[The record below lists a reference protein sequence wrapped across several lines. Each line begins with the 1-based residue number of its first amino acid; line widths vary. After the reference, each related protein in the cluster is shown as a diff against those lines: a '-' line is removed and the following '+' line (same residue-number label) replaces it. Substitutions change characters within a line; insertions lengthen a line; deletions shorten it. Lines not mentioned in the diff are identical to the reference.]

1 LSKHSTLAPRASR
14 SVALR
19 RGLTRS
25 AVALAGGAVVASG
38 MIAATTTS
46 ASAATGWDEVAACE
60 SGGDW
65 SINTGNGYY
74 GGLQFSQQTWE
85 GFGGTEYAAS
95 ADQASKSQQIAVAE
109 RVLAEQGAGAWPNCG
124 GPLSGGADT
133 SGAPA
138 AEEQAPEQEE
148 EAPAQEAP
156 QEEQQAPETRES
168 EQQANRSSERES
180 TEPQGDWSCDGDGI
194 ADNCD
199 ENGFTKETE
208 KAQEQPQEEAPAQEA
223 APAPEKSAGEPGS
236 KATGDLS
243 VAGTLEVDGTMGPKT
258 ITALQDWLGVEQ
270 TGEMDEETTLALQ
283 AWAKTSQDGEIGADT
298 VAGLQHEIGAS
309 QNGSDEID
317 GDTVEVLQAFL
328 NQSSPRR
335 GARRGAPPRRGTAA
349 PSRTAGPPSR
359 AARPSVVVRPRER
372 RGNLWQPDHR
382 SDCRP
387 ADVTHLSLRG
397 SRLHRW

>member
-1 LSKHSTLAPRASR
+1 MSKHSTHAQRTSRA
-14 SVALR
+14 ATLR
-19 RGLTRS
+19 RGLSRS
-25 AVALAGGAVVASG
+25 AVAVAGGAVVASG

-74 GGLQFSQQTWE
+74 GGLQFSDRTWDAY
-85 GFGGTEYAAS
+85 GGEQYAS
-95 ADQASKSQQIAVAE
+95 TADQATKSQQIAIGE
-109 RVLAEQGAGAWPNCG
+109 RVLEGQGAGAWPNCG

-138 AEEQAPEQEE
+138 AEEQDEAPEQE
-148 EAPAQEAP
+148 APEQ
-156 QEEQQAPETRES
+156 EQQAPEPRES
-168 EQQANRSSERES
+168 DQQANRSTERES

-208 KAQEQPQEEAPAQEA
+208 KKQEEPKQEQQEAPAEEA

-236 KATGDLS
+236 QATGDLS
-243 VAGTLEVDGTMGPKT
+243 VAGTLEVDGKMGPET
-258 ITALQDWLGVEQ
+258 VTALQDWLGVEQ

-283 AWAKTSQDGEIGADT
+283 AWAKTSQDGVIGENT
-298 VAGLQHEIGAS
+298 VAGLQHEIGAT

-328 NQSSPRR
+328 N
-335 GARRGAPPRRGTAA
+335 
-349 PSRTAGPPSR
+349 
-359 AARPSVVVRPRER
+359 
-372 RGNLWQPDHR
+372 LY
-382 SDCRP
+382 
-387 ADVTHLSLRG
+387 
-397 SRLHRW
+397 

>member
-1 LSKHSTLAPRASR
+1 MSKHSTHAQRTSR
-14 SVALR
+14 TATLR
-19 RGLTRS
+19 RGLSRS
-25 AVALAGGAVVASG
+25 AVAVAGGAVVASG

-85 GFGGTEYAAS
+85 GFGGTEYAAT
-95 ADQASKSQQIAVAE
+95 ADQASKSQQIAIGE
-109 RVLAEQGAGAWPNCG
+109 RVLEGQGAGAWPNCG

-138 AEEQAPEQEE
+138 AEEQDEAPEQE
-148 EAPAQEAP
+148 APEQ
-156 QEEQQAPETRES
+156 EQQAPEPRES
-168 EQQANRSSERES
+168 DQQANRSTERES

-208 KAQEQPQEEAPAQEA
+208 KKQEEPKQEQQEAPAEEA

-236 KATGDLS
+236 QATGDLS
-243 VAGTLEVDGTMGPKT
+243 VAGTLEVDGKMGPKT

-283 AWAKTSQDGEIGADT
+283 AWAKTSQDGVIGEDT
-298 VAGLQHEIGAS
+298 VAGLQHEVGAA

-317 GDTVEVLQAFL
+317 EDTVEVLQAFL
-328 NQSSPRR
+328 N
-335 GARRGAPPRRGTAA
+335 
-349 PSRTAGPPSR
+349 
-359 AARPSVVVRPRER
+359 
-372 RGNLWQPDHR
+372 LY
-382 SDCRP
+382 
-387 ADVTHLSLRG
+387 
-397 SRLHRW
+397 

>member
-1 LSKHSTLAPRASR
+1 MSKHSTHAQRTSR
-14 SVALR
+14 TATLR
-19 RGLTRS
+19 RGLSRS
-25 AVALAGGAVVASG
+25 AVAVAGGAVVASG

-85 GFGGTEYAAS
+85 GYGGTEYAAT
-95 ADQASKSQQIAVAE
+95 ADQASKSQQIAIGE
-109 RVLAEQGAGAWPNCG
+109 RVLEGQGAGAWPNCG

-138 AEEQAPEQEE
+138 AEEQDEAPEQE
-148 EAPAQEAP
+148 APEQ
-156 QEEQQAPETRES
+156 EQQAPEPRES
-168 EQQANRSSERES
+168 DQQANRSTERES

-208 KAQEQPQEEAPAQEA
+208 KKQEEPKQEQQEAPAEEA

-236 KATGDLS
+236 QATGDLS
-243 VAGTLEVDGTMGPKT
+243 VAGTLEVDGKMGPET
-258 ITALQDWLGVEQ
+258 VTALQDWLGVEQ

-283 AWAKTSQDGEIGADT
+283 AWAKTSQDGVIGENT
-298 VAGLQHEIGAS
+298 VAGLQHEIGAT

-328 NQSSPRR
+328 N
-335 GARRGAPPRRGTAA
+335 
-349 PSRTAGPPSR
+349 
-359 AARPSVVVRPRER
+359 
-372 RGNLWQPDHR
+372 LY
-382 SDCRP
+382 
-387 ADVTHLSLRG
+387 
-397 SRLHRW
+397 

>member
-1 LSKHSTLAPRASR
+1 MSKHSTHAQRTSRA
-14 SVALR
+14 ATLR
-19 RGLTRS
+19 RGLSRS
-25 AVALAGGAVVASG
+25 AVAVAGGAVVASG

-74 GGLQFSQQTWE
+74 GGLQFSDRTWDAY
-85 GFGGTEYAAS
+85 GGEQYAS
-95 ADQASKSQQIAVAE
+95 TADQATKSQQIAIGE
-109 RVLAEQGAGAWPNCG
+109 RVLEGQGAGAWPNCG

-138 AEEQAPEQEE
+138 AEEQEEAPEQ
-148 EAPAQEAP
+148 
-156 QEEQQAPETRES
+156 EQQAPEPRES
-168 EQQANRSSERES
+168 YQQANRSTERES

-208 KAQEQPQEEAPAQEA
+208 KKQEEPKQEQQESPAEEA

-236 KATGDLS
+236 QATGDLS
-243 VAGTLEVDGTMGPKT
+243 VAGTLEVDGKMGPET
-258 ITALQDWLGVEQ
+258 VTALQDWLGVEQ

-283 AWAKTSQDGEIGADT
+283 AWAKTSQDGVIGENT
-298 VAGLQHEIGAS
+298 VAGLQHEIGAT

-317 GDTVEVLQAFL
+317 VDTVEVLQAFL
-328 NQSSPRR
+328 N
-335 GARRGAPPRRGTAA
+335 
-349 PSRTAGPPSR
+349 
-359 AARPSVVVRPRER
+359 
-372 RGNLWQPDHR
+372 LY
-382 SDCRP
+382 
-387 ADVTHLSLRG
+387 
-397 SRLHRW
+397 

>member
-1 LSKHSTLAPRASR
+1 MSKHSTHAQRTSR
-14 SVALR
+14 TATLR
-19 RGLTRS
+19 RGLSRS
-25 AVALAGGAVVASG
+25 AVAVAGGAVVASG

-85 GFGGTEYAAS
+85 GYGGTEYAAT
-95 ADQASKSQQIAVAE
+95 ADQASKSQQIAIGE
-109 RVLAEQGAGAWPNCG
+109 RVLEGQGAGAWPNCG

-138 AEEQAPEQEE
+138 AEEQDEAPEQE
-148 EAPAQEAP
+148 APEQ
-156 QEEQQAPETRES
+156 EQQAPEPRES
-168 EQQANRSSERES
+168 DQQANRSTERES

-208 KAQEQPQEEAPAQEA
+208 KKQEEPKQEQQEAPAEEA

-243 VAGTLEVDGTMGPKT
+243 VAGTLEVDGKMGPKT

-283 AWAKTSQDGEIGADT
+283 AWAKTSQDGVIGEDT
-298 VAGLQHEIGAS
+298 VAGLQHEVGAA

-317 GDTVEVLQAFL
+317 EDTVEVLQAFL
-328 NQSSPRR
+328 N
-335 GARRGAPPRRGTAA
+335 
-349 PSRTAGPPSR
+349 
-359 AARPSVVVRPRER
+359 
-372 RGNLWQPDHR
+372 LY
-382 SDCRP
+382 
-387 ADVTHLSLRG
+387 
-397 SRLHRW
+397 

>member
-1 LSKHSTLAPRASR
+1 MSKHSTHAQRTSRA
-14 SVALR
+14 ATLR
-19 RGLTRS
+19 RGLSRS
-25 AVALAGGAVVASG
+25 AVAVAGGAVVASG

-60 SGGDW
+60 SSGNW
-65 SINTGNGYY
+65 STNTGNGYY

-85 GFGGTEYAAS
+85 GFGGTEYASS

-109 RVLAEQGAGAWPNCG
+109 RVLAKQGAGAWPNCG

-138 AEEQAPEQEE
+138 AEEQEEAPEQEQQ
-148 EAPAQEAP
+148 APAEEQE
-156 QEEQQAPETRES
+156 QQQAPEPRES
-168 EQQANRSSERES
+168 DQQANRSTERES

-208 KAQEQPQEEAPAQEA
+208 KKQEEPKQEQQEAPAEEAAPAQEK
-223 APAPEKSAGEPGS
+223 PAGEPGS

-243 VAGTLEVDGTMGPKT
+243 VAGTLEVDGKMGPKT

-283 AWAKTSQDGEIGADT
+283 AWAKTSQDGKIGEDT
-298 VAGLQHEIGAS
+298 VAGLQHEIGATQS
-309 QNGSDEID
+309 GSDEID
-317 GDTVEVLQAFL
+317 GDTAEVLQAFL
-328 NQSSPRR
+328 N
-335 GARRGAPPRRGTAA
+335 
-349 PSRTAGPPSR
+349 
-359 AARPSVVVRPRER
+359 
-372 RGNLWQPDHR
+372 LY
-382 SDCRP
+382 
-387 ADVTHLSLRG
+387 
-397 SRLHRW
+397 

>member
-1 LSKHSTLAPRASR
+1 MSKHSTHAQRTSR
-14 SVALR
+14 TATLR
-19 RGLTRS
+19 RGLSRS
-25 AVALAGGAVVASG
+25 AVAVAGGAVVASG

-85 GFGGTEYAAS
+85 GYGGTEYAAT
-95 ADQASKSQQIAVAE
+95 ADQASKSQQIAIGE
-109 RVLAEQGAGAWPNCG
+109 RVLEGQGAGAWPNCG

-138 AEEQAPEQEE
+138 AEEQEEAPEQ
-148 EAPAQEAP
+148 
-156 QEEQQAPETRES
+156 EQQAPEPRES
-168 EQQANRSSERES
+168 DQQANRSTERES

-208 KAQEQPQEEAPAQEA
+208 KKQEEPKQEQQEAPAEEA

-236 KATGDLS
+236 QATGDLS
-243 VAGTLEVDGTMGPKT
+243 VAGTLEVDGKMGPET
-258 ITALQDWLGVEQ
+258 VTALQDWLGVEQ

-283 AWAKTSQDGEIGADT
+283 AWAKTSQDGVIGENT
-298 VAGLQHEIGAS
+298 VAGLQHEIGAT

-328 NQSSPRR
+328 N
-335 GARRGAPPRRGTAA
+335 
-349 PSRTAGPPSR
+349 
-359 AARPSVVVRPRER
+359 
-372 RGNLWQPDHR
+372 LY
-382 SDCRP
+382 
-387 ADVTHLSLRG
+387 
-397 SRLHRW
+397 

>member
-1 LSKHSTLAPRASR
+1 MSKHSTHAQRTSRA
-14 SVALR
+14 ATLR
-19 RGLTRS
+19 RGLSRS
-25 AVALAGGAVVASG
+25 AVAVAGGAVVASG

-74 GGLQFSQQTWE
+74 GGLQFSDRTWDAY
-85 GFGGTEYAAS
+85 GGEQYAS
-95 ADQASKSQQIAVAE
+95 TADQATKSQQIAIGE
-109 RVLAEQGAGAWPNCG
+109 RVLEGQGAGAWPNCG

-138 AEEQAPEQEE
+138 AEEQEEAPEQ
-148 EAPAQEAP
+148 
-156 QEEQQAPETRES
+156 EQQAPEPRES
-168 EQQANRSSERES
+168 DQQANRSTERES

-208 KAQEQPQEEAPAQEA
+208 KKQEEPKQEQQEAPQEQEQQQDEQQAPEARDSDQQANRSTERESRESSEPQGDWSCDGDGIPNNCDENGFTKETEKKQEEPAQQEAPAQES
-223 APAPEKSAGEPGS
+223 APAPQESAGEPGS
-236 KATGDLS
+236 KASGDLS
-243 VAGTLEVDGTMGPKT
+243 VAGTLEVDGKMGPKT

-270 TGEMDEETTLALQ
+270 TGEMDEDTTLALQ
-283 AWAKTSQDGEIGADT
+283 AWAKTSQDGKIGANT
-298 VAGLQHEIGAS
+298 VAGLQHEIGAE

-328 NQSSPRR
+328 N
-335 GARRGAPPRRGTAA
+335 
-349 PSRTAGPPSR
+349 
-359 AARPSVVVRPRER
+359 
-372 RGNLWQPDHR
+372 LY
-382 SDCRP
+382 
-387 ADVTHLSLRG
+387 
-397 SRLHRW
+397 

>member
-1 LSKHSTLAPRASR
+1 MSKHSTHAQRTSRA
-14 SVALR
+14 ATLR
-19 RGLTRS
+19 RGLSRS
-25 AVALAGGAVVASG
+25 AVAVAGGAVVASG

-74 GGLQFSQQTWE
+74 GGLQFSDRTWDAY
-85 GFGGTEYAAS
+85 GGEQYAS
-95 ADQASKSQQIAVAE
+95 TADQATKSQQIAIGE
-109 RVLAEQGAGAWPNCG
+109 RVLEGQGAGAWPNCG

-138 AEEQAPEQEE
+138 AEEQEEAPEQ
-148 EAPAQEAP
+148 
-156 QEEQQAPETRES
+156 EQQAPEPRES
-168 EQQANRSSERES
+168 DQQANRSTERES

-208 KAQEQPQEEAPAQEA
+208 TKQEQPKQESQ
-223 APAPEKSAGEPGS
+223 GETGS
-236 KATGDLS
+236 QATGDLS
-243 VAGTLEVDGTMGPKT
+243 VAGTLEVDGKMGPKT

-283 AWAKTSQDGEIGADT
+283 AWAKTSQDGVIGEDT
-298 VAGLQHEIGAS
+298 VAGLQHEVGAV

-317 GDTVEVLQAFL
+317 EDTVEVLQAFL
-328 NQSSPRR
+328 N
-335 GARRGAPPRRGTAA
+335 
-349 PSRTAGPPSR
+349 
-359 AARPSVVVRPRER
+359 
-372 RGNLWQPDHR
+372 LY
-382 SDCRP
+382 
-387 ADVTHLSLRG
+387 
-397 SRLHRW
+397 

>member
-1 LSKHSTLAPRASR
+1 MSKHSTHAQRTSR
-14 SVALR
+14 TATLR
-19 RGLTRS
+19 RGLSRS
-25 AVALAGGAVVASG
+25 AVAVAGGAVVASG

-85 GFGGTEYAAS
+85 GYGGTEYAAT
-95 ADQASKSQQIAVAE
+95 ADQASKSQQIAIGE
-109 RVLAEQGAGAWPNCG
+109 RVLEGQGAGAWPNCG

-138 AEEQAPEQEE
+138 AEEQDEAPEQE
-148 EAPAQEAP
+148 APEQ
-156 QEEQQAPETRES
+156 EQQAPEPRES
-168 EQQANRSSERES
+168 DQQANRSTERES

-208 KAQEQPQEEAPAQEA
+208 KKQEEPKQEQQEAPAEEA

-243 VAGTLEVDGTMGPKT
+243 VAGTLEVDGKMGPKT

-283 AWAKTSQDGEIGADT
+283 AWAKTSQDGVIGENT
-298 VAGLQHEIGAS
+298 VAGLQHEIGAT

-328 NQSSPRR
+328 N
-335 GARRGAPPRRGTAA
+335 
-349 PSRTAGPPSR
+349 
-359 AARPSVVVRPRER
+359 
-372 RGNLWQPDHR
+372 LY
-382 SDCRP
+382 
-387 ADVTHLSLRG
+387 
-397 SRLHRW
+397 

>member
-1 LSKHSTLAPRASR
+1 MSKHSTHAQRTPRT
-14 SVALR
+14 VALR
-19 RGLTRS
+19 RGLSRS

-60 SGGDW
+60 SGGNW
-65 SINTGNGYY
+65 STNTGNGYY

-85 GFGGTEYAAS
+85 GFGGTEYASS

-138 AEEQAPEQEE
+138 AEDDSSE
-148 EAPAQEAP
+148 QEAP
-156 QEEQQAPETRES
+156 QEQEQQQDEQQAPEARDS
-168 EQQANRSSERES
+168 DQQANRSTERES
-180 TEPQGDWSCDGDGI
+180 RESSEPQGDWSCDGDGI
-194 ADNCD
+194 PNNCD

-208 KAQEQPQEEAPAQEA
+208 KKQEEPKQKQQEAPAEEA

-236 KATGDLS
+236 QATGDLS
-243 VAGTLEVDGTMGPKT
+243 VAGTLEVDGKMGPKT

-270 TGEMDEETTLALQ
+270 TGEMDEDTTLALQ
-283 AWAKTSQDGEIGADT
+283 AWAKTSQDGKIGANT
-298 VAGLQHEIGAS
+298 VAGLQHEIGAE

-328 NQSSPRR
+328 N
-335 GARRGAPPRRGTAA
+335 
-349 PSRTAGPPSR
+349 
-359 AARPSVVVRPRER
+359 
-372 RGNLWQPDHR
+372 LY
-382 SDCRP
+382 
-387 ADVTHLSLRG
+387 
-397 SRLHRW
+397 

>member
-1 LSKHSTLAPRASR
+1 MSKHSTHAQRTSR
-14 SVALR
+14 TATLR
-19 RGLTRS
+19 RGLSRS
-25 AVALAGGAVVASG
+25 AVAVAGGAVVASG

-85 GFGGTEYAAS
+85 GYGGTEYAAT
-95 ADQASKSQQIAVAE
+95 ADQASKSQQIAIGE
-109 RVLAEQGAGAWPNCG
+109 RVLEGQGAGAWPNCG

-138 AEEQAPEQEE
+138 AEEQEEAPEQ
-148 EAPAQEAP
+148 
-156 QEEQQAPETRES
+156 EQQAPEPRES
-168 EQQANRSSERES
+168 DQQANRSTERES

-208 KAQEQPQEEAPAQEA
+208 KKQEEPKQEQQEAPAEEA

-236 KATGDLS
+236 QATGDLS
-243 VAGTLEVDGTMGPKT
+243 VAGTLEVDGKMGPET
-258 ITALQDWLGVEQ
+258 VTALQDWLGVEQ
-270 TGEMDEETTLALQ
+270 TGEMDEETALALQ
-283 AWAKTSQDGEIGADT
+283 AWAKTSQDGVIGENT
-298 VAGLQHEIGAS
+298 VAGLQHEIGAT

-328 NQSSPRR
+328 N
-335 GARRGAPPRRGTAA
+335 
-349 PSRTAGPPSR
+349 
-359 AARPSVVVRPRER
+359 
-372 RGNLWQPDHR
+372 LY
-382 SDCRP
+382 
-387 ADVTHLSLRG
+387 
-397 SRLHRW
+397 

>member
-1 LSKHSTLAPRASR
+1 MSKHSTHAQRTSR
-14 SVALR
+14 TATLR
-19 RGLTRS
+19 RGLSRS
-25 AVALAGGAVVASG
+25 AVAVAGGAVVASG

-85 GFGGTEYAAS
+85 GFGGTEYAS
-95 ADQASKSQQIAVAE
+95 TADQASKSQQIAIGE
-109 RVLAEQGAGAWPNCG
+109 RVLEGQGAGAWPNCG

-138 AEEQAPEQEE
+138 AEEQEEAPEQ
-148 EAPAQEAP
+148 
-156 QEEQQAPETRES
+156 EQQAPEPRES
-168 EQQANRSSERES
+168 DQQANRSTERES

-208 KAQEQPQEEAPAQEA
+208 KKQEEPKQEQQEAPAEEA

-236 KATGDLS
+236 QATGDLS
-243 VAGTLEVDGTMGPKT
+243 VAGTLEVDGKMGPKT

-283 AWAKTSQDGEIGADT
+283 AWAKTSQDGVIGEDT
-298 VAGLQHEIGAS
+298 VAGLQHEVGAA

-328 NQSSPRR
+328 N
-335 GARRGAPPRRGTAA
+335 
-349 PSRTAGPPSR
+349 
-359 AARPSVVVRPRER
+359 
-372 RGNLWQPDHR
+372 LY
-382 SDCRP
+382 
-387 ADVTHLSLRG
+387 
-397 SRLHRW
+397 

>member
-1 LSKHSTLAPRASR
+1 MSKHSTHAQRTSRA
-14 SVALR
+14 ATLR
-19 RGLTRS
+19 RGLSRS
-25 AVALAGGAVVASG
+25 AVAVAGGAVVASG

-85 GFGGTEYAAS
+85 GYGGTEYAAT
-95 ADQASKSQQIAVAE
+95 ADQASKSQQIAIGE
-109 RVLAEQGAGAWPNCG
+109 RVLEGQGAGAWPNCG

-138 AEEQAPEQEE
+138 AEEQEEAPEQ
-148 EAPAQEAP
+148 
-156 QEEQQAPETRES
+156 EQQAPEPRES
-168 EQQANRSSERES
+168 DQQANRSTERES

-208 KAQEQPQEEAPAQEA
+208 KKQQSQ
-223 APAPEKSAGEPGS
+223 GEPGS

-243 VAGTLEVDGTMGPKT
+243 VAGTLEVDGKMGPKT

-283 AWAKTSQDGEIGADT
+283 AWAKTSQDGVIGENT
-298 VAGLQHEIGAS
+298 VAGLQHEIGAA

-328 NQSSPRR
+328 N
-335 GARRGAPPRRGTAA
+335 
-349 PSRTAGPPSR
+349 
-359 AARPSVVVRPRER
+359 
-372 RGNLWQPDHR
+372 LY
-382 SDCRP
+382 
-387 ADVTHLSLRG
+387 
-397 SRLHRW
+397 

>member
-1 LSKHSTLAPRASR
+1 MSKHSTHAQRTSR
-14 SVALR
+14 TATLR
-19 RGLTRS
+19 RGLSRS
-25 AVALAGGAVVASG
+25 AVAVAGGAVVASG

-74 GGLQFSQQTWE
+74 GGLQFSDRTWDAY
-85 GFGGTEYAAS
+85 GGEQYAS
-95 ADQASKSQQIAVAE
+95 TADQATKSQQIAIGE
-109 RVLAEQGAGAWPNCG
+109 RVLEGQGAGAWPNCG

-138 AEEQAPEQEE
+138 AEEQDEAPEQE
-148 EAPAQEAP
+148 APEQ
-156 QEEQQAPETRES
+156 EQQAPEPRES
-168 EQQANRSSERES
+168 DQQANRSTERES

-208 KAQEQPQEEAPAQEA
+208 KKQEEPKQEQQEAPADEA

-236 KATGDLS
+236 QATGDLS
-243 VAGTLEVDGTMGPKT
+243 VAGTLEVDGKMGPET
-258 ITALQDWLGVEQ
+258 VTALQDWLGVEQ

-283 AWAKTSQDGEIGADT
+283 AWAKTSQDGVIGENT
-298 VAGLQHEIGAS
+298 VAGLQHEIGAT

-317 GDTVEVLQAFL
+317 GETVEVLQAFL
-328 NQSSPRR
+328 N
-335 GARRGAPPRRGTAA
+335 
-349 PSRTAGPPSR
+349 
-359 AARPSVVVRPRER
+359 
-372 RGNLWQPDHR
+372 LY
-382 SDCRP
+382 
-387 ADVTHLSLRG
+387 
-397 SRLHRW
+397 

>member
-1 LSKHSTLAPRASR
+1 MSKHSTHAQRTPRT
-14 SVALR
+14 VALR
-19 RGLTRS
+19 RGLSRS

-74 GGLQFSQQTWE
+74 GGLQFSDRTWDAY
-85 GFGGTEYAAS
+85 GGEQYAS
-95 ADQASKSQQIAVAE
+95 TADQATKSQQIAIGE
-109 RVLAEQGAGAWPNCG
+109 RVLEGQGAGAWPNCG

-138 AEEQAPEQEE
+138 AEEQDEAPEQE
-148 EAPAQEAP
+148 APEQ
-156 QEEQQAPETRES
+156 EQQAPEPRES
-168 EQQANRSSERES
+168 DQQANRSTERES

-208 KAQEQPQEEAPAQEA
+208 KKQEEPKQEQQEAPAEEA

-236 KATGDLS
+236 QATGDLS
-243 VAGTLEVDGTMGPKT
+243 VAGTLEVDGKMGPKT

-283 AWAKTSQDGEIGADT
+283 AWAKTSQDGVIGEDT
-298 VAGLQHEIGAS
+298 VAGLQHEVGAA

-317 GDTVEVLQAFL
+317 GDNVEVLQAFL
-328 NQSSPRR
+328 N
-335 GARRGAPPRRGTAA
+335 
-349 PSRTAGPPSR
+349 
-359 AARPSVVVRPRER
+359 
-372 RGNLWQPDHR
+372 LY
-382 SDCRP
+382 
-387 ADVTHLSLRG
+387 
-397 SRLHRW
+397 

>member
-1 LSKHSTLAPRASR
+1 MSKHSTHAQRTSRAAT
-14 SVALR
+14 VR
-19 RGLTRS
+19 RGLGRS
-25 AVALAGGAVVASG
+25 AVVVAGGAVVASG

-65 SINTGNGYY
+65 SINTGNGYH

-85 GFGGTEYAAS
+85 GFGGTEYASS

-109 RVLAEQGAGAWPNCG
+109 RVLAKQGAGAWPNCG

-138 AEEQAPEQEE
+138 AEEQEEAPEQEQQ
-148 EAPAQEAP
+148 APAEEQE
-156 QEEQQAPETRES
+156 QQQAPEPRES
-168 EQQANRSSERES
+168 DQQANRSTERES

-208 KAQEQPQEEAPAQEA
+208 KKQEEPKQEQQEAPAEEAAPAQEK
-223 APAPEKSAGEPGS
+223 PAGEPGS

-243 VAGTLEVDGTMGPKT
+243 VAGTLEVDGKMGPKT

-283 AWAKTSQDGEIGADT
+283 AWAKTSQDGKIGEDT
-298 VAGLQHEIGAS
+298 VAGLQHEIGATQS
-309 QNGSDEID
+309 GSDEID
-317 GDTVEVLQAFL
+317 GDTAEVLQAFL
-328 NQSSPRR
+328 N
-335 GARRGAPPRRGTAA
+335 
-349 PSRTAGPPSR
+349 
-359 AARPSVVVRPRER
+359 
-372 RGNLWQPDHR
+372 LY
-382 SDCRP
+382 
-387 ADVTHLSLRG
+387 
-397 SRLHRW
+397 